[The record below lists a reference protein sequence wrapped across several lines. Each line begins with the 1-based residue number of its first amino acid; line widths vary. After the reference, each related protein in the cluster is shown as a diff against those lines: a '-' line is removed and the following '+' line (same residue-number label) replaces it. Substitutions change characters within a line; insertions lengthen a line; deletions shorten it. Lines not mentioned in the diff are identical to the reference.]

1 MFLEAV
7 IKFWDEDIDEDGK
20 DIRKKQQIH
29 VLCQCVNYTEAEALA
44 TEYGLE
50 LTSESF
56 DIGPITE
63 MKVEQIYYDE
73 DNNDIY
79 PWFKCNCV
87 YSIINDKGRSK
98 DYKRNILV
106 QAKDSAVA
114 STRSIEIMK
123 KWLGDD
129 KVKTPKV
136 SETQIQEILETEIEE
151 EEEE

>member
-29 VLCQCVNYTEAEALA
+29 VLCQCTSYTEAEVLA

-63 MKVEQIYYDE
+63 MKIEQVYYDKSS
-73 DNNDIY
+73 NDIY
-79 PWFKCNCV
+79 PWFKCGCV
-87 YSIINDKGRSK
+87 YTIINDKGKQK
-98 DYKRNILV
+98 DFKRNILV
-106 QAKDSAVA
+106 QAKDSALA
-114 STRSIEIMK
+114 SVRSIEIMN

-136 SETQIQEILETEIEE
+136 SETQIQEILGKKVDSD
-151 EEEE
+151 